1 MIEADREIC
10 DAAVFFRQDVSGIV
24 DALQQF

>member
-10 DAAVFFRQDVSGIV
+10 DAAVFSGQDVSGIV